1 MTMSL
6 LYSNDLHTPTE
17 HCWDVVEMLS
27 ATSHFQPVSILQE
40 GEARVRW
47 NGILLKIAEGESDQE
62 LSGHTSFEVF
72 RH

>member
-1 MTMSL
+1 MDCNFTP
-6 LYSNDLHTPTE
+6 YDLGLTP
-17 HCWDVVEMLS
+17 
-27 ATSHFQPVSILQE
+27 SHFQPVSILQE

-47 NGILLKIAEGESDQE
+47 NGILFKIAEGESDQE

>member
-1 MTMSL
+1 MDCNFTPQ
-6 LYSNDLHTPTE
+6 DLRLT
-17 HCWDVVEMLS
+17 
-27 ATSHFQPVSILQE
+27 TSHFQPVSILQE